1 MRYFNDLVEKVVFL
15 IDFGRIDE
23 LNRVVYV
30 ITSYFDE
37 ENLRKKLNEVV
48 PEIFNGESL
57 VDSISRYLIYLSV
70 NLNKGSFKLQ
80 VQRILEIFTGFN
92 DNSII
97 EDIINL
103 VSNI

>member
-1 MRYFNDLVEKVVFL
+1 MEYFNNLVEKVVFL

-23 LNRVVYV
+23 LNRVIYV

-37 ENLRKKLNEVV
+37 EDLRKKLNGVF

-57 VDSISRYLIYLSV
+57 VDSISRYLIYLSF

-80 VQRILEIFTGFN
+80 VQRILEIFTDFN
-92 DNSII
+92 NDSII